1 VGVLTSRVDMGGEI
15 TIEVARLF
23 CDGEVHSVLGDPA
36 LAPEEISE
44 DTQGRQSREHT
55 VPSDQR
61 AERGAASH
69 VGALGHQPTRAPVHM
84 S

>member
-1 VGVLTSRVDMGGEI
+1 VGVLTSREDMGGEI

-55 VPSDQR
+55 VPSDQGLN
-61 AERGAASH
+61 AEQHRMWAR
-69 VGALGHQPTRAPVHM
+69 LGISPPGHPFI
-84 S
+84 